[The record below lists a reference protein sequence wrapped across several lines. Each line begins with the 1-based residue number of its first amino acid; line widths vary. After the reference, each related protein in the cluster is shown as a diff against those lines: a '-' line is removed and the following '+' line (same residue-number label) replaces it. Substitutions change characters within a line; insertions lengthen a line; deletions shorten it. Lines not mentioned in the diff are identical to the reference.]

1 MSEITAA
8 QARANSEASTHGAE
22 EVVKQVSQSIDANS
36 KTGATS
42 VTHILSKEAV
52 SENELQ
58 GAIAKLE
65 TRGFTVERIGATAAQ
80 YTIKV
85 SW

>member
-1 MSEITAA
+1 MSEISAA
-8 QARANSEASTHGAE
+8 QARANSESSSHGAD
-22 EVVKQVSQSIDANS
+22 EVVRGISLAIEANS

-42 VTHILSKEAV
+42 ITQMLSKEAV

-65 TRGFTVERIGATAAQ
+65 SRGFVVERVGTTAAQ
-80 YTIKV
+80 YTVKV

>member
-1 MSEITAA
+1 MSEITAV
-8 QARANSEASTHGAE
+8 QARANSEAATYGID

-42 VTHILSKEAV
+42 ITQILSKEAV
-52 SENELQ
+52 SESELQ
-58 GAIAKLE
+58 GAITKLE
-65 TRGFTVERIGATAAQ
+65 SRGFTVERIGVTSAQ
-80 YTIKV
+80 HTIKV

>member
-1 MSEITAA
+1 MSEINAA
-8 QARANSEASTHGAE
+8 QARANSEASTYGADK
-22 EVVKQVSQSIDANS
+22 VVKQVSQSIEANS

-52 SENELQ
+52 SDSELQ
-58 GAIAKLE
+58 GATATLE
-65 TRGFTVERIGATAAQ
+65 ARGFKVERVGATAAHH
-80 YTIKV
+80 TIKV

>member
-8 QARANSEASTHGAE
+8 QARTNSESSTHGAE
-22 EVVKQVSQSIDANS
+22 EVVKEVSRMIEANS

-42 VTHILSKEAV
+42 ITKSLSKEAV
-52 SENELQ
+52 NESELQ

-65 TRGFTVERIGATAAQ
+65 ARGFTVERVGATAAQ

>member
-1 MSEITAA
+1 MSEINAA
-8 QARANSEASTHGAE
+8 QARSNSEASSYGADK
-22 EVVKQVSQSIDANS
+22 VVKQVSQSIEANS

-52 SENELQ
+52 SDTELQ

-65 TRGFTVERIGATAAQ
+65 ARGFKVERAGTTAAH
-80 YTIKV
+80 YTINV

>member
-1 MSEITAA
+1 MPEITAA
-8 QARANSEASTHGAE
+8 QARANSEASTYGAD
-22 EVVKQVSQSIDANS
+22 EVVKQVSQFIEANS

-42 VTHILSKEAV
+42 ITQILSKEAV

-58 GAIAKLE
+58 GAITKLE
-65 TRGFTVERIGATAAQ
+65 ARGFTVERICATAAQ
-80 YTIKV
+80 HSLKV

>member
-1 MSEITAA
+1 MSEINAA
-8 QARANSEASTHGAE
+8 QARANSEASTYGAD
-22 EVVKQVSQSIDANS
+22 EVVKQVSQAIEANS

-42 VTHILSKEAV
+42 ITQILSKEAV
-52 SENELQ
+52 SDNELQ

-65 TRGFTVERIGATAAQ
+65 ARGFKVERAGTTAAQ
-80 YTIKV
+80 HTIKV

>member
-8 QARANSEASTHGAE
+8 QARANSEASTHGAD
-22 EVVKQVSQSIDANS
+22 EVVKQVSRSIEANS

-42 VTHILSKEAV
+42 ITQTLSKEAV
-52 SENELQ
+52 SESELQ

-65 TRGFTVERIGATAAQ
+65 SHGFTVERIGATAAQ

>member
-8 QARANSEASTHGAE
+8 QARANSEASTYGAD
-22 EVVKQVSQSIDANS
+22 EVVKQVSQSIEANS
-36 KTGATS
+36 NTGATS
-42 VTHILSKEAV
+42 ITQMLSKEAV
-52 SENELQ
+52 SESELQ

-65 TRGFTVERIGATAAQ
+65 SRGFTVERIGTTAAQ

>member
-8 QARANSEASTHGAE
+8 QARTNSESSTYGAD
-22 EVVKQVSQSIDANS
+22 EVVKQVSQSIEANS

-52 SENELQ
+52 SEKELQ

-65 TRGFTVERIGATAAQ
+65 ARGFTVERVGATVAQ